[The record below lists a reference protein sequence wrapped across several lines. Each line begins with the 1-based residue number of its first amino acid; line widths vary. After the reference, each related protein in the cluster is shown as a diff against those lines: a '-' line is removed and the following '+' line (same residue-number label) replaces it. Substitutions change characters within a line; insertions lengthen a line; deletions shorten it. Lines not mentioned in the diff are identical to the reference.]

1 MTPAGWIK
9 RFSADEWIF
18 RSLCCAHCAGKIA
31 TYVRDEAHFL
41 WMYNSPFVLLH
52 LLSNSTSVVPQ
63 ERLAPGQSRA
73 SMWQCM
79 YCVLC
84 ASKQFRF
91 RYTEPDWH
99 RRLTINSLSKWPT
112 QNDPEGEN
120 VGQQVMDG
128 VGVPVCLWDPASLNG
143 ICFSDRETPGR
154 LYGLRFCAQDH
165 LSNHIAMLHTH
176 TQFTNKTCNHIHMKH
191 LNAVQPS
198 LKGEEWRT

>member
-1 MTPAGWIK
+1 MKDWSCFREEKSRVTWRGWMTPAGWIK

-91 RYTEPDWH
+91 WHTEPDWP
-99 RRLTINSLSKWPT
+99 RRLPINSLSKQST
-112 QNDPEGEN
+112 QNHPEGCWTTSY
-120 VGQQVMDG
+120 GWGG
-128 VGVPVCLWDPASLNG
+128 VVPVC
-143 ICFSDRETPGR
+143 
-154 LYGLRFCAQDH
+154 
-165 LSNHIAMLHTH
+165 
-176 TQFTNKTCNHIHMKH
+176 
-191 LNAVQPS
+191 PS
-198 LKGEEWRT
+198 VFKGHPIFITTEK